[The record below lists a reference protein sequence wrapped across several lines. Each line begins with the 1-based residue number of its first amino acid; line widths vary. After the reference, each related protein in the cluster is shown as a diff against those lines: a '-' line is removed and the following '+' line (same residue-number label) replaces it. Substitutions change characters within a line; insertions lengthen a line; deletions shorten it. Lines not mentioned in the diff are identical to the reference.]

1 MHTNQGHPVAQLN
14 LGVSYYQ
21 GQEVEQSYS
30 KARECWTKAAAQG
43 IKEAIDGLKLL
54 DKKGL

>member
-1 MHTNQGHPVAQLN
+1 MILLLLPGKQFN

-21 GQEVEQSYS
+21 GQDVEQSYS
-30 KARECWTKAAAQG
+30 KARKWWTKAAAQG
-43 IKEAIDGLKLL
+43 QKEAIDGLKLL